1 MKSIFLVLLFATGLY
16 KTNAQFSAPDN
27 IQTTMG
33 PLTIQPIVH
42 ASLILTVHGVTI
54 YADPNGADNYKGMTA
69 PDIILITD
77 IHGDH
82 FDVKTIEAV
91 KKATTILVVPQVVAD
106 KLPVADKDHLVV
118 LKNGDN
124 SVQMDISIL
133 AIPMYNLPESPTAMH
148 TKGRGN
154 GYVLGIGGKNIYLS
168 GDTQGIPEM
177 RSLKNIDV
185 AFVCM
190 NLPYTM
196 DVKEAADA
204 VLAFSPKIVYPY
216 HYRGQNGLSDI
227 NAFKNLVDAG
237 NKNIEVRLRNW
248 YPAK

>member
-1 MKSIFLVLLFATGLY
+1 MKRIAIALVFAARIFSS
-16 KTNAQFSAPDN
+16 NAQLSAPDA
-27 IQTTMG
+27 IQTTLG
-33 PLTIQPIVH
+33 TLSIQPVQH
-42 ASLILTVHGVTI
+42 ASLIFTVHGITI
-54 YADPNGADNYKGMTA
+54 YADPSGADNFKGLAA

-82 FDVKTIEAV
+82 FDVKTLEAV
-91 KKATTILVVPQVVAD
+91 KKASTILVVPQSVAD
-106 KLPVADKDHLVV
+106 KMPAADKEHLIVI
-118 LKNGDN
+118 KNGETIN
-124 SVQMDISIL
+124 QIGISIG

-216 HYRGQNGLSDI
+216 HYRGQNGLSDV
-227 NAFKNLVDAG
+227 NVFKSLVDAG
-237 NKNIEVRLRNW
+237 HKDIEVRLRNW
-248 YPAK
+248 YPGK